1 MWNTAGAV
9 MTVRLQQANWGYA
22 SPVVGAKAMPN
33 AIVASGLSYYSVPGT
48 AFRYVYQS
56 SIGLDA
62 LNLNRLLN
70 RNNPVVVFKNKEVD

>member
-1 MWNTAGAV
+1 MWDTAGAV

-22 SPVVGAKAMPN
+22 SPVVEQSN
-33 AIVASGLSYYSVPGT
+33 AQCYCSIWTFLLLCSRYS
-48 AFRYVYQS
+48 FRYVYQS

-70 RNNPVVVFKNKEVD
+70 RNNPVVVFKNKEVG